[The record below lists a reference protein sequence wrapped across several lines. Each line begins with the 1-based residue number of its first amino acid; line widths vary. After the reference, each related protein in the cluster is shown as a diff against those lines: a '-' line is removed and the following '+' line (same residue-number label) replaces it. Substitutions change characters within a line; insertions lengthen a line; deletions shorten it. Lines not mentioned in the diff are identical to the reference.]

1 MINNKPKPKNPILAL
16 VLSAVLP
23 GLGQIYNSQ
32 IVKGLV
38 LLALNFGISYLISEP
53 FALVLGSSGPLM
65 DRPDIFLF
73 LAYALAGTVL
83 VVVSMI
89 DAKQTADR
97 INKENHSP

>member
-1 MINNKPKPKNPILAL
+1 MSNNKSKLKNPILAL
-16 VLSAVLP
+16 LLSAVLP
-23 GLGQIYNSQ
+23 GLGQIYNNQ
-32 IVKGLV
+32 ILKGLL

-53 FALVLGSSGPLM
+53 FALVFGSSGPLM

-73 LAYALAGTVL
+73 LAYGFAGTVL

-97 INKENHSP
+97 INKDTGAP

>member
-1 MINNKPKPKNPILAL
+1 MSDNKSKRKNPVLAL

-23 GLGQIYNSQ
+23 GLGQIYNNQ
-32 IVKGLV
+32 LIKGLI

-53 FALVLGSSGPLM
+53 VARVFGSSGPMM
-65 DRPDIFLF
+65 DRPDILLF
-73 LAYALAGTVL
+73 LAYGLAGAVL

-97 INKENHSP
+97 INKEIGPQ